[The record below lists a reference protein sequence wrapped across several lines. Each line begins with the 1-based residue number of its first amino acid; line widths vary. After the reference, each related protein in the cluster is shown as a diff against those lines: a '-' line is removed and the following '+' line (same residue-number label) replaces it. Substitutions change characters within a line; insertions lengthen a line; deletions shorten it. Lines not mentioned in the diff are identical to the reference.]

1 MSPSTRSIQYY
12 LKRTVLCTFKKTKTK
27 NTIKQPV
34 KKKEKKRVL
43 PLEPNIK
50 TKVPFDLEREKLEP
64 EIAVDEEE
72 VVTAKA
78 ICEIETVFFFFF
90 KLKNKDRRVC

>member
-1 MSPSTRSIQYY
+1 M
-12 LKRTVLCTFKKTKTK
+12 CTLRKTKTKTK
-27 NTIKQPV
+27 NTIKQP
-34 KKKEKKRVL
+34 KKRKQVL

-78 ICEIETVFFFFF
+78 ICEIETVFFFLRI
-90 KLKNKDRRVC
+90 KE